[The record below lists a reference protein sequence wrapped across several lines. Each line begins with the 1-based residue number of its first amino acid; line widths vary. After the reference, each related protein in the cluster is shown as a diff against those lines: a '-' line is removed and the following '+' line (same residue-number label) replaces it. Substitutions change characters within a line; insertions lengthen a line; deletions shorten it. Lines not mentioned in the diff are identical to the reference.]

1 MYFVYAIRS
10 YDYPKKIYV
19 GYTTD
24 LKQRLKKHDSG
35 GSIYTAKFRPWKLI
49 LSMEF
54 ETLIKAKEFEQY
66 LKTPSGKAF
75 ASKRLW

>member
-1 MYFVYAIRS
+1 MYFVYALQS
-10 YDYPKKIYV
+10 YSHPQKIYV

-24 LKQRLKKHDSG
+24 LKQRLEKHNSG

-49 LSMEF
+49 LSMGF
-54 ETLIKAKEFEQY
+54 ETQIKAKEFELY

-75 ASKRLW
+75 DLKRLW